1 MDEIKNNITFNDE
14 MSERVDRFLRK
25 EMSEAEAKAFVEEVK
40 TNPELKECYQRQ
52 FNLMRAIKFEKMSEI
67 MKEKEAELSKVE
79 TDTSSDVRAPFFVRY
94 KYVLST
100 VAVAAAMVCGVF
112 VWDGSVTKDVGDR
125 MYSQVIRGG
134 EDSIDQLVKE
144 EKYSEALDAI
154 DKELAVGTEFVDS
167 AAAAAHE
174 QEMNA
179 LKYRKALIYL
189 KMGKKHEA
197 KKILK
202 KLKDPQSQKV
212 LDELLW

>member
-1 MDEIKNNITFNDE
+1 MEEIKNVTFNDE

-25 EMSEAEAKAFVEEVK
+25 EMSDAEAKAFVEEVK

-52 FNLMRAIKFEKMSEI
+52 FNLMRAIKFEKMTEI
-67 MKEKEAELSKVE
+67 MKEKEEELSKVKTE
-79 TDTSSDVRAPFFVRY
+79 TGIDLSGFFVRY

-112 VWDGSVTKDVGDR
+112 IWDGSVTKGVGDR

-134 EDSIDQLVKE
+134 EDTIDQLVEE
-144 EKYSEALDAI
+144 EKYAEALEAI
-154 DKELAVGTEFVDS
+154 DKELSVETQFVDS

-189 KMGKKHEA
+189 KMGKKHQA

-202 KLKDPQSQKV
+202 DLNDSQSKKV
-212 LDELLW
+212 LYELLW

>member
-1 MDEIKNNITFNDE
+1 MMEEIKNITFNDE

-25 EMSEAEAKAFVEEVK
+25 EMSEAESRAFAEEVK

-52 FNLMRAIKFEKMSEI
+52 FNLMRAIKFEKMTEI
-67 MKEKEAELSKVE
+67 MKEKEVELSTVKSE
-79 TDTSSDVRAPFFVRY
+79 PGTDRVPFFVRY

-100 VAVAAAMVCGVF
+100 VAVAAAMVCGLF
-112 VWDGSVTKDVGDR
+112 IWDGSVTKEVGDR
-125 MYSQVIRGG
+125 MYTQVIRGG

-144 EKYSEALDAI
+144 EKYTEALEAI
-154 DKELAVGTEFVDS
+154 EKELSVETQYIDS

>member
-1 MDEIKNNITFNDE
+1 MEDNNTITFNDE

-25 EMSEAEAKAFVEEVK
+25 EMSEAESKAFVEEVK

-52 FNLMRAIKFEKMSEI
+52 FNLMRAIKFEKMTEL
-67 MKEKEAELSKVE
+67 MEKKEAELSTVKPKP
-79 TDTSSDVRAPFFVRY
+79 APSTASFFDRY

-112 VWDGSVTKDVGDR
+112 IWDGSVTKGVGDR

-134 EDSIDQLVKE
+134 EDTIDKLVE
-144 EKYSEALDAI
+144 EGKYVEALDAI
-154 DKELAVGTEFVDS
+154 DKQLSVEVEFVDS
-167 AAAAAHE
+167 AAAAAYE
-174 QEMNA
+174 QDMNA
-179 LKYRKALIYL
+179 LKYRKALVYL
-189 KMGKKHEA
+189 KMGKKHQA

-202 KLKDPQSQKV
+202 TLNDPQSKKV

>member
-1 MDEIKNNITFNDE
+1 MEDNNTITFNDA

-25 EMSEAEAKAFVEEVK
+25 EMSEAESKAFVEEVK

-52 FNLMRAIKFEKMSEI
+52 FNLMRAIKFEKMTEI
-67 MKEKEAELSKVE
+67 MKEKEEELSKVKTE
-79 TDTSSDVRAPFFVRY
+79 TGIDLSAFFVRY

-112 VWDGSVTKDVGDR
+112 IWDGSVTKGVGDR
-125 MYSQVIRGG
+125 MYSQVVRGG
-134 EDSIDQLVKE
+134 EDTIDQLVEE
-144 EKYSEALDAI
+144 EKYAEALEAI
-154 DKELAVGTEFVDS
+154 DKELSVETQFVDS

-174 QEMNA
+174 QAMDA

-189 KMGKKHEA
+189 KMGKKHQA

-202 KLKDPQSQKV
+202 KLNDPQSKKV
-212 LDELLW
+212 LRELLW

>member
-1 MDEIKNNITFNDE
+1 MEEIKNVTFNDE

-25 EMSEAEAKAFVEEVK
+25 EMSDAEAKAFVEEVK

-52 FNLMRAIKFEKMSEI
+52 FNLMRAIKFEKMTEI
-67 MKEKEAELSKVE
+67 MKEKEEELSKVKTE
-79 TDTSSDVRAPFFVRY
+79 TGIDLSAFFVRY

-112 VWDGSVTKDVGDR
+112 IWDGSVTKGVGDR

-134 EDSIDQLVKE
+134 EDTIDQLVEE
-144 EKYSEALDAI
+144 EKYAEALEAI
-154 DKELAVGTEFVDS
+154 DKELSVETQFVDS

-174 QEMNA
+174 QEMDA

-189 KMGKKHEA
+189 KMGKKHQA

-202 KLKDPQSQKV
+202 KLNDPQSKKV
-212 LDELLW
+212 LRELLW

>member
-1 MDEIKNNITFNDE
+1 MEEIKNVTFNDE

-25 EMSEAEAKAFVEEVK
+25 EMSDAEAKAFVEEVK

-52 FNLMRAIKFEKMSEI
+52 FNLMRAIKFEKMTEI
-67 MKEKEAELSKVE
+67 MKEKEEELSKVKTE
-79 TDTSSDVRAPFFVRY
+79 TGIDLSGFFVRY

-100 VAVAAAMVCGVF
+100 VAVAAVMVCGVF
-112 VWDGSVTKDVGDR
+112 IWDGSVTKGVGDR

-134 EDSIDQLVKE
+134 EDTIDQLVEE
-144 EKYSEALDAI
+144 EKYAEALEAI
-154 DKELAVGTEFVDS
+154 DKELSVETQFVDS

-189 KMGKKHEA
+189 KMGKKHQA

-202 KLKDPQSQKV
+202 ELNDSQSKKV

>member
-1 MDEIKNNITFNDE
+1 MEEIKNITFNDE

-25 EMSEAEAKAFVEEVK
+25 EMSEAESRAFVEEVK

-52 FNLMRAIKFEKMSEI
+52 FNLMRAIKFEKMTKI
-67 MKEKEAELSKVE
+67 MKEKEEELSTVKSESGTIRV
-79 TDTSSDVRAPFFVRY
+79 PFFVRY
-94 KYVLST
+94 KYVLSA

-112 VWDGSVTKDVGDR
+112 IWDGSVTQSVGDR
-125 MYSQVIRGG
+125 MYSQVIRGE

-144 EKYSEALDAI
+144 EKYAEALDAI
-154 DKELAVGTEFVDS
+154 DKELSVEIEFVDS

-189 KMGKKHEA
+189 KMGKKHAA

-202 KLKDPQSQKV
+202 ELKDPQSQKV

>member
-1 MDEIKNNITFNDE
+1 MEEIKNVTFNDE

-25 EMSEAEAKAFVEEVK
+25 EMSDAEAKAFVEEVK

-52 FNLMRAIKFEKMSEI
+52 FNLMRAIKFEKMTEI
-67 MKEKEAELSKVE
+67 MKEKEEELSIVKTE
-79 TDTSSDVRAPFFVRY
+79 TGIDLSGFFVRY

-112 VWDGSVTKDVGDR
+112 IWDGSVTKGVGDR

-134 EDSIDQLVKE
+134 EDTIDQLVEE
-144 EKYSEALDAI
+144 EKYAEALEAI
-154 DKELAVGTEFVDS
+154 DKELSVETQFVDS

-189 KMGKKHEA
+189 KMGKKHQA

-202 KLKDPQSQKV
+202 DLNDSQSKKV

>member
-1 MDEIKNNITFNDE
+1 MEEIKNVTFNDE

-25 EMSEAEAKAFVEEVK
+25 EMSDAEAKAFVEEVK

-52 FNLMRAIKFEKMSEI
+52 FNLMRAIKFEKMTEI
-67 MKEKEAELSKVE
+67 MKEKEEELSKVKTE
-79 TDTSSDVRAPFFVRY
+79 TGIDLSAFFVRY

-112 VWDGSVTKDVGDR
+112 IWDGSVTKGVGDR

-134 EDSIDQLVKE
+134 EDTIDKLVE
-144 EKYSEALDAI
+144 EGKYVEALDAI
-154 DKELAVGTEFVDS
+154 DKQLSVEVEFVDS
-167 AAAAAHE
+167 AAAAAYE
-174 QEMNA
+174 QDMNA
-179 LKYRKALIYL
+179 LKYRKALVYL
-189 KMGKKHEA
+189 KMGKKHQA

-202 KLKDPQSQKV
+202 TLNDPQSKKV

>member
-1 MDEIKNNITFNDE
+1 MEEIKNITFNDE

-25 EMSEAEAKAFVEEVK
+25 EMSDAEARAFAEEVK

-52 FNLMRAIKFEKMSEI
+52 FNLMRAIKFEKMTEI
-67 MKEKEAELSKVE
+67 MKKKEEELSKVQTE
-79 TDTSSDVRAPFFVRY
+79 KVFDLAAFFVRY

-112 VWDGSVTKDVGDR
+112 IWDGSVTKGVGDR

-134 EDSIDQLVKE
+134 EDSIDQLVE
-144 EKYSEALDAI
+144 DGKYAEALEAI
-154 DKELAVGTEFVDS
+154 EKELSVETQYVDS

>member
-1 MDEIKNNITFNDE
+1 MEEIKNVTFNDE

-25 EMSEAEAKAFVEEVK
+25 EMSDAEAKAFVEEVK

-52 FNLMRAIKFEKMSEI
+52 FNLMRAIKFEKMTEI
-67 MKEKEAELSKVE
+67 MKEKEEELSKVKTE
-79 TDTSSDVRAPFFVRY
+79 TGIDLSGFFVRY

-112 VWDGSVTKDVGDR
+112 IWDGSVTKGVGDR

-134 EDSIDQLVKE
+134 EDTIDQLVEE
-144 EKYSEALDAI
+144 EKYAEALEAI
-154 DKELAVGTEFVDS
+154 DKELSVETQFVDS

-189 KMGKKHEA
+189 KMGKKHQA

-202 KLKDPQSQKV
+202 DLNDSQSKKV

>member
-1 MDEIKNNITFNDE
+1 M
-14 MSERVDRFLRK
+14 L
-25 EMSEAEAKAFVEEVK
+25 
-40 TNPELKECYQRQ
+40 
-52 FNLMRAIKFEKMSEI
+52 
-67 MKEKEAELSKVE
+67 
-79 TDTSSDVRAPFFVRY
+79 
-94 KYVLST
+94 
-100 VAVAAAMVCGVF
+100 CGVF
-112 VWDGSVTKDVGDR
+112 IWDGSVTRGVGDR

-134 EDSIDQLVKE
+134 EDSIDKLVKE
-144 EKYSEALDAI
+144 EKYAEALEAI
-154 DKELAVGTEFVDS
+154 DKELSVETQYVDS

-189 KMGKKHEA
+189 KMGKKHQA